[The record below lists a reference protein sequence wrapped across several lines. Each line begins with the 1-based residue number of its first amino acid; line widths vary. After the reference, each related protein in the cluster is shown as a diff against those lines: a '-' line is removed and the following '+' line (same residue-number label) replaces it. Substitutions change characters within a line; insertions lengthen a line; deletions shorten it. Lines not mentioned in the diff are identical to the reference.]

1 MGRMSTK
8 KAEPEKGCESE
19 ARWLITFN
27 DLMTLLLTFFVLL
40 FALSGMDMKKMK
52 LMQRGLQSALGV
64 LEKGGMSKVN
74 IVPQSPDA
82 PRENENRPEEKESKA
97 VMVPDLVKGLEAEP
111 GVGVSYTAQRVV
123 IGLKEAILFES
134 GNAEVS
140 VAAFP
145 VLDKVAEVIR
155 QFPDPVLVE
164 GHTDNV
170 PISTGR
176 YPSNWELSTARAV
189 GVVKYFVERTAIAPE
204 RFAAAGYGAS
214 RPLVGNDRPDDRAKN
229 RRVEIVL
236 ELGKKEAR

>member
-1 MGRMSTK
+1 VGRRLGARS
-8 KAEPEKGCESE
+8 EPDNGPVGEP
-19 ARWLITFN
+19 RWLISFN
-27 DLMTLLLTFFVLL
+27 DLMTLLLTFFILL
-40 FALSGMDMKKMK
+40 FALSGMDAKKMK
-52 LMQRGLQSALGV
+52 MMQKGLQSALGV
-64 LEKGGMSKVN
+64 LEKGGMSKIN
-74 IVPQSPDA
+74 LVPPVAEA
-82 PRENENRPEEKESKA
+82 PREQVNRPEEEKGTA
-97 VMVPDLVKGLEAEP
+97 VAVPDLVKGLEGEP

-123 IGLKEAILFES
+123 IELKDAILFES

-140 VAAFP
+140 VGAFP

-155 QFPDPVLVE
+155 QFSDPVLVE

-204 RFAAAGYGAS
+204 RFGAAGYGAS
-214 RPLVGNDRPDDRAKN
+214 RLLVGNDTPDDRAQN

>member
-1 MGRMSTK
+1 
-8 KAEPEKGCESE
+8 
-19 ARWLITFN
+19 
-27 DLMTLLLTFFVLL
+27 
-40 FALSGMDMKKMK
+40 MDAKKMK
-52 LMQRGLQSALGV
+52 MMQRGLQSALGV
-64 LEKGGMSKVN
+64 LEKGGMSKMN
-74 IVPQSPDA
+74 LVPPVA
-82 PRENENRPEEKESKA
+82 EVPRGQANRMEEEKGTA
-97 VMVPDLVKGLEAEP
+97 VAVPDLVKGLEAEP

-123 IGLKEAILFES
+123 IELKEAILFES

-189 GVVKYFVERTAIAPE
+189 GVVKYFVERTAISPQ
-204 RFAAAGYGAS
+204 RFGAAGYGAS
-214 RPLVGNDRPDDRAKN
+214 RPLVGNDTPDDRAQN